1 MGSVGQP
8 ALKRGTQKDAAEGCI
23 ANGKEE
29 KFSRLLAEAVTL
41 GATDAVLLCTDRIVV
56 EDGLAEKCSNP
67 KCMNY
72 GLSKSCPPYVAGPP
86 AMRKKLETFTRAVF
100 FKIEVPS
107 DILYSGQSRELFQLL
122 HETAAGIEQSAV
134 KAGFSGARGYAGN
147 SCKKVFCREYNEC
160 RVISENGR
168 CRNPHRARESM
179 SGFGINVSKL
189 YEAAGW
195 SMKGTEYHNG
205 SESMRMS
212 SICGLVLIC

>member
-1 MGSVGQP
+1 MGRGGQQDP
-8 ALKRGTQKDAAEGCI
+8 EPGMNEYAGQDCADNETDKKLRQMLD
-23 ANGKEE
+23 
-29 KFSRLLAEAVTL
+29 EAGNL
-41 GATDAVLLCTDRIVV
+41 GATDAVVLSADRIVV
-56 EDGLAEKCSNP
+56 EDVLAEKCSNP

-72 GLSKSCPPYVAGPP
+72 GLSKSCPPYVAGPS
-86 AMRKKLETFTRAVF
+86 AMRKKLETFSRAVF

-107 DILYSGQSRELFQLL
+107 DIMYSGQSRELFQLL

-147 SCKKVFCREYNEC
+147 SCKKVFCRDHNEC
-160 RVISENGR
+160 RVVSEKGE
-168 CRNPHRARESM
+168 CRNPDRARESM
-179 SGFGINVSKL
+179 SGFGVNVSKL

-205 SESMRMS
+205 SESIRMS